1 MNLKNIKFNWHWLI
15 ALLTLGVFVLAIT
28 SLYHMLHDLD
38 VQAVKAALKAIPIT
52 HLLGGLAVVGV
63 GYWILALY
71 DLLALR
77 YLKLSVPYS
86 KVVFTSLTAYAVGHS
101 VGLAV
106 VSAGSVRY
114 RLYSAVGLTPLQIA
128 AVMVLVSVTFTFG
141 ISFMAGVVLLL
152 RPEMMTHMLN
162 QMLGW
167 HLAVGIVQVTGGL
180 LVVGIIGLA
189 LWAGPLGRRLRWRQW
204 HVDMPSS
211 RMLLMQT
218 GASVL
223 DIVTVAL
230 ALYIL
235 LPSGVSYLE
244 TLTAFVMSMVI
255 GILSHVPGG
264 LGVFEVV
271 MLNTLTEL
279 PKAELA
285 ATLLI
290 FRVFYYLLP
299 FVIALI
305 LLLVNEGIQQRSWIK
320 STYALFCKRISPY
333 LLPDM
338 VLAIIVT
345 LVGLVILVSFA
356 VAHQS

>member
-1 MNLKNIKFNWHWLI
+1 MNLKNIKFNWHWLV
-15 ALLTLGVFVLAIT
+15 ALLTLGVFVLAIS

-38 VQAVKAALKAIPIT
+38 VRAVKEAVKAIPVS
-52 HLLGGLAVVGV
+52 HLLGGLAIVGV

-71 DLLALR
+71 DSLALR
-77 YLKLSVPYS
+77 YLKLSVPNS

-101 VGLAV
+101 VGLAI

-152 RPEMMTHMLN
+152 RPEMMSHMFD

-167 HLAVGIVQVTGGL
+167 HLAVGLVQTLGGL
-180 LVVGIIGLA
+180 LVAGIIGLA
-189 LWAGPLGRRLRWRQW
+189 LWAGPVGRRLQWRQW
-204 HVDMPSS
+204 YVDMPSS

-223 DIVTVAL
+223 DIITVAL

-235 LPSGVSYLE
+235 LPSGVSYIE

-271 MLNTLTEL
+271 MLNTLTQL

-290 FRVFYYLLP
+290 FRIFYYLLP
-299 FVIALI
+299 FGIALL
-305 LLLVNEGIQQRSWIK
+305 LLLVNEGIQQRDWIK
-320 STYALFCKRISPY
+320 NSYQSLHQRLKPY
-333 LLPDM
+333 LPDM
-338 VLAIIVT
+338 LLAIIVVV
-345 LVGLVILVSFA
+345 VGLVILISFA
-356 VAHQS
+356 VAHQH

>member
-1 MNLKNIKFNWHWLI
+1 
-15 ALLTLGVFVLAIT
+15 V
-28 SLYHMLHDLD
+28 
-38 VQAVKAALKAIPIT
+38 
-52 HLLGGLAVVGV
+52 VVGI
-63 GYWILALY
+63 GYWILSFY
-71 DLLALR
+71 DWLAIR
-77 YLKLSVPYS
+77 YLKLSVSYS
-86 KVVFTSLTAYAVGHS
+86 RVVFTSLTAYAVGHS

-114 RLYSAVGLTPLQIA
+114 RLYSIVGLTPMQVA
-128 AVMVLVSVTFTFG
+128 AIMVLVSVTFTFG

-152 RPEMMTHMLN
+152 RPEMMTHMLG

-167 HLAVGIVQVTGGL
+167 HLSAGIVQFIGGA

-189 LWAGPLGRRLRWRQW
+189 LWAGPNGRRLHYKQW
-204 HVDMPSS
+204 AVDMPSS
-211 RMLLMQT
+211 KMLLMQT

-223 DIVTVAL
+223 DILTVAL

-290 FRVFYYLLP
+290 FRIFYYLLP
-299 FVIALI
+299 FVIAL
-305 LLLVNEGIQQRSWIK
+305 LLLLGNEGFEQRGLIK
-320 STYALFCKRISPY
+320 STYQSLRKRLSSY
-333 LLPDM
+333 WLPDIL
-338 VLAIIVT
+338 LAVIVT
-345 LVGLVILVSFA
+345 VVGVLILVSFA
-356 VAHQS
+356 LAHSF